1 MPIATLAFN
10 LPEEDSE
17 HRLAVDAWKW
27 KSVVSEMTEEFR
39 RVCKNGH
46 NFKSADEAIDG
57 MKASLWAK
65 INKENLSLD
74 D

>member
-10 LPEEDSE
+10 LPEEDYE

-27 KSVVSEMTEEFR
+27 KSVVSEIAENLRHELKYFELKPNVGEKLEDFRTWLYKKLEE
-39 RVCKNGH
+39 
-46 NFKSADEAIDG
+46 
-57 MKASLWAK
+57 
-65 INKENLSLD
+65 ENLSLD